1 MTLLLLFISAKTAL
15 SVILHERNI
24 SLSVSIYVVSILQN
38 MSFSESFQCPIALAL
53 CQSKEYAVIRF
64 HRHGVLAPDYAVI
77 STQEVLLARNY
88 KRAEQGY
95 SFAFWL
101 KNLQTCGS
109 YFVSQRTNSPSL
121 PPHAA
126 VSTSKQ
132 NFDSR

>member
-95 SFAFWL
+95 SFA
-101 KNLQTCGS
+101 
-109 YFVSQRTNSPSL
+109 
-121 PPHAA
+121 
-126 VSTSKQ
+126 
-132 NFDSR
+132 

>member
-1 MTLLLLFISAKTAL
+1 M
-15 SVILHERNI
+15 
-24 SLSVSIYVVSILQN
+24 
-38 MSFSESFQCPIALAL
+38 
-53 CQSKEYAVIRF
+53 
-64 HRHGVLAPDYAVI
+64 
-77 STQEVLLARNY
+77 LARIY

-101 KNLQTCGS
+101 KNLQTQNGICLRKLRRILH
-109 YFVSQRTNSPSL
+109 FALVFFRQRANSPSL